1 MFVKLGDLINRIWP
15 GLLLAWVGVVIA
27 VTMAAPKLWDVVQTE
42 EFAFLPSTSP
52 SLVGEKLYSQ
62 AFPKTLVPSRVVIV
76 VRRAD
81 TGLTDHDLEWIDDGV
96 DENDPDREFELRER
110 LLKIAEHDG
119 GLAAGPNDE
128 APAADNANEGGDPLP
143 AEKAVEVAKAARQA
157 NEGAVPRSLI
167 SAVRTYR
174 DRTLG
179 KLIQS
184 EDGKATLVLVDLT
197 TDFLNT
203 HNQKVVGQIQELLL
217 DTSEKSAEFRKHIPP
232 GLELSL
238 SGDATV
244 GRDMQFAA
252 RDSAKATENLTIFLV
267 VLLLAAIYRAPL
279 LALIPLLTVAVS
291 VRLTMSLLT
300 LMAQSHWIIL
310 FPGVET
316 YVTVLVYGAG
326 VDYCLFLIDRYK
338 EELDDGMSFDEA
350 SANCVAKVGAA
361 IAASAG
367 TVICGIGMMMFA
379 EFGKFRQA
387 GFAIS
392 FGLLVVLVA
401 SLTFTPALLKLTGR
415 WAFWPQMRTE
425 RVSSGGG
432 WLPTATLSSKLGQVR
447 WLQNTWDAVGRLLL
461 RRPMTVWLLSIF
473 LMLPFASVGLIFFSH
488 LSYGL
493 LSDLPSSSV
502 SVQGTKAVRLHFPA
516 GATGPVTILLHSL
529 PHEIGKPLVAR
540 DQVDFSQRNADGT
553 VGGLD
558 LILDL
563 TAALGA
569 KKTELRLADIRSVSH
584 PHGGSESIDTIKGAV
599 TRKRTIDKSI
609 EHYVSSNG
617 SFANHVT
624 RMELTAELD
633 PFARDSISHLT
644 ILQDE
649 IRSLLPAAM
658 RSQTE
663 ILVTGSTASI
673 RDLKSVTDRDQIRI
687 DVLAVIV
694 VFLILVVLLRR
705 PAICVYL
712 MVTVLFSYLVALGAT
727 YTFYWAISPGEF
739 AGLDWK
745 VPMFLFTILIA
756 VGEDYNIFLMTRIEE
771 EQQKFGPVQGVI
783 HALSKTGRIISS
795 CGIIMAGTFASLTAG
810 SLQGMCQLGF
820 ALAFGVLLDTFVV
833 RPILVPAYLVLL
845 NSGRFGRLG
854 PLLGQ
859 LPPPKAEPEVASS
872 RGPTNSSAT

>member
-1 MFVKLGDLINRIWP
+1 MFVKLGDLINRVWP
-15 GLLLAWVGVVIA
+15 GLLLAWVGILIA
-27 VTMAAPKLWDVVQTE
+27 LAMIAPKLEQVVQTE
-42 EFAFLPSTSP
+42 EFAFLPPTSP
-52 SLVGEKLYSQ
+52 SLVGEKLFRE
-62 AFPKTLVPSRVVIV
+62 AFPSSLVPSRIVIV

-81 TGLTDHDLEWIDDGV
+81 TGLTEQDKEWIDDGV
-96 DENDPDREFELRER
+96 NENDPEREFELRER
-110 LLKIAEHDG
+110 LLKIAENDG
-119 GLAAGPNDE
+119 GLAAGPDE
-128 APAADNANEGGDPLP
+128 HDEPAADNA
-143 AEKAVEVAKAARQA
+143 KVAAGK
-157 NEGAVPRSLI
+157 RSLI

-174 DRTLG
+174 DKTLE
-179 KLIQS
+179 KLILS
-184 EDGKATLVLVDLT
+184 KDGKATLVLVDLT
-197 TDFLNT
+197 TDFLNSD
-203 HNQKVVGQIQELLL
+203 NQETVGKIQELLL

-244 GRDMQFAA
+244 GRDMQNAA
-252 RDSAKATENLTIFLV
+252 RDSAHATENLTIFLV
-267 VLLLAAIYRAPL
+267 VFLLIAIYRAPM
-279 LALIPLLTVAVS
+279 LALIPLLTVGVS

-300 LMAQSHWIIL
+300 LMAQYHWTIL
-310 FPGVET
+310 FPGVQI

-338 EELDDGMSFDEA
+338 EELDGGMSFDEA

-425 RVSSGGG
+425 RVSSAGG

-461 RRPMTVWLLSIF
+461 KRPMLVWLTSMA
-473 LMLPFASVGLIFFSH
+473 LMLPFAIVGLKFFSH

-502 SVQGTKAVRLHFPA
+502 SVQGTKVVRQHFPA
-516 GATGPVTILLHSL
+516 GATGPVTILLHN
-529 PHEIGKPLVAR
+529 
-540 DQVDFSQRNADGT
+540 DQVDFSERNADGT
-553 VGGLD
+553 AGGLD

-563 TAALGA
+563 TTALGE
-569 KKTELRLADIRSVSH
+569 KKKELRLADIRSVSH
-584 PHGGSESIDTIKGAV
+584 PLGGDESIDTIKGV
-599 TRKRTIDKSI
+599 VRKRTIDRSLK
-609 EHYVSSNG
+609 HYVSSSGNL
-617 SFANHVT
+617 AKRVT

-633 PFARDSISHLT
+633 PFALDSISHLT
-644 ILQDE
+644 TLQDE
-649 IRSLLPAAM
+649 IRSLLPDAM
-658 RSQTE
+658 REQTE

-687 DVLAVIV
+687 DVLATVV
-694 VFLILVVLLRR
+694 VFLILVVLLRH

-727 YTFYWAISPGEF
+727 YTFYWAISTGEF

-795 CGIIMAGTFASLTAG
+795 CGIIMAGTFASLMAG

-820 ALAFGVLLDTFVV
+820 ALTFGVLLDTFVV

-859 LPPPKAEPEVASS
+859 LPPPKAESELASNRAPASS
-872 RGPTNSSAT
+872 SVT

>member
-15 GLLLAWVGVVIA
+15 GMLLAWIGVLVATAMI
-27 VTMAAPKLWDVVQTE
+27 APKLWDVVQTE
-42 EFAFLPSTSP
+42 EFAFLPTTSP
-52 SLVGEKLYSQ
+52 SLVGEKLFTD
-62 AFPKTLVPSRVVIV
+62 AFPKSLVPSRVVIV
-76 VRRAD
+76 ARRTD
-81 TGLTDHDLEWIDDGV
+81 GLTERDLEWIDDGV
-96 DENDPDREFELRER
+96 NENDSERTFELRER
-110 LLKIAEHDG
+110 LLKIAEDNG
-119 GLAAGPNDE
+119 GLAAGSQDDE
-128 APAADNANEGGDPLP
+128 PVEGGVQA
-143 AEKAVEVAKAARQA
+143 AESQ
-157 NEGAVPRSLI
+157 RSPI
-167 SAVRTYR
+167 SAVHTFR
-174 DRTLG
+174 DKTLE
-179 KLIQS
+179 KLLKS

-197 TDFLNT
+197 TDFLDA
-203 HNQKVVGQIQELLL
+203 HNQKIVGQIQELVL

-244 GRDMQFAA
+244 GRDMQLAA
-252 RDSAKATENLTIFLV
+252 RDSAKATEKLTVVLV
-267 VLLLAAIYRAPL
+267 VFLLIAIYRAPM
-279 LALIPLLTVAVS
+279 LALIPLITVGVS

-300 LMAQSHWIIL
+300 LMAQYHWTIL

-338 EELDDGMSFDEA
+338 EELDEGMSFDEA

-392 FGLLVVLVA
+392 FGLIVVLIA

-425 RVSSGGG
+425 RVSSAGG
-432 WLPTATLSSKLGQVR
+432 WLPTATLSSQLGQVR
-447 WLQNTWDAVGRLLL
+447 WLQNTWDAVGKLLL
-461 RRPMTVWLLSIF
+461 QRPLTVWLTSIA
-473 LMLPFASVGLIFFSH
+473 LMLPFATVGLMFFSH

-493 LSDLPSSSV
+493 LSDLPSSAI
-502 SVQGTKAVRLHFPA
+502 SVQGTKIVRQHFPA
-516 GATGPVTILLHSL
+516 GATGPVTILLHN
-529 PHEIGKPLVAR
+529 
-540 DQVDFSQRNADGT
+540 DQLDFSHRNNDGT
-553 VGGLD
+553 GGLD
-558 LILDL
+558 LIFKL
-563 TAALGA
+563 TEDIAER
-569 KKTELRLADIRSVSH
+569 KRELRLADIRSVSH
-584 PHGGSESIDTIKGAV
+584 PFGGNESIDAIKGV
-599 TRKRTIDKSI
+599 RRKVTIDKSI
-609 EHYVSSNG
+609 DHYVSSTG
-617 SFANHVT
+617 SLANRVT
-624 RMELTAELD
+624 RLELTAELD

-644 ILQDE
+644 TIQDE
-649 IRSLLPAAM
+649 IRSLLPDTM
-658 RSQTE
+658 RAQTE

-687 DVLAVIV
+687 DTLAVIV
-694 VFLILVVLLRR
+694 VFLILIVLLRR
-705 PAICVYL
+705 TAICVYL

-859 LPPPKAEPEVASS
+859 LPSADAKPKVALNPPQ
-872 RGPTNSSAT
+872 TNSSVT

>member
-1 MFVKLGDLINRIWP
+1 MFVKLGDLINRVWP
-15 GLLLAWVGVVIA
+15 GLLLAWVGILIA
-27 VTMAAPKLWDVVQTE
+27 LAMIAPKLEQVVQTE
-42 EFAFLPSTSP
+42 EFAFLPPTSP
-52 SLVGEKLYSQ
+52 SLVGEKLFRE
-62 AFPKTLVPSRVVIV
+62 AFPSSLVPSRIVIV

-81 TGLTDHDLEWIDDGV
+81 TGLTEQDLEWIDDGV
-96 DENDPDREFELRER
+96 NENDPEREFELRER
-110 LLKIAEHDG
+110 LLKIAENDG
-119 GLAAGPNDE
+119 GLAAGPDE
-128 APAADNANEGGDPLP
+128 PAADKANA
-143 AEKAVEVAKAARQA
+143 AAVR
-157 NEGAVPRSLI
+157 RSLI

-174 DRTLG
+174 DKTLE
-179 KLIQS
+179 KLILS
-184 EDGKATLVLVDLT
+184 KDGKATLVLVDLT
-197 TDFLNT
+197 TDFLNSD
-203 HNQKVVGQIQELLL
+203 NQETVGKIQELLL

-252 RDSAKATENLTIFLV
+252 RDSAQATENLTIFLV
-267 VLLLAAIYRAPL
+267 VFLLIAIYRAPM
-279 LALIPLLTVAVS
+279 LALIPLLTVGVS
-291 VRLTMSLLT
+291 VQLTMSLLT
-300 LMAQSHWIIL
+300 LMAQYHWTIL
-310 FPGVET
+310 FPGVQI

-338 EELDDGMSFDEA
+338 EELDGGLSFDEA

-415 WAFWPQMRTE
+415 WAFYPRMRTE

-432 WLPTATLSSKLGQVR
+432 WLPTTTLSSKLSQVR

-461 RRPMTVWLLSIF
+461 KRPMLVWLTSMA
-473 LMLPFASVGLIFFSH
+473 LMLPFAIVGLMFFSH

-502 SVQGTKAVRLHFPA
+502 SVQGTKVVRQHFPA
-516 GATGPVTILLHSL
+516 GATGPVTVLLHN
-529 PHEIGKPLVAR
+529 
-540 DQVDFSQRNADGT
+540 DQVDFSERNADPP
-553 VGGLD
+553 GGLD
-558 LILDL
+558 LILNL
-563 TAALGA
+563 TTNLGE

-584 PHGGSESIDTIKGAV
+584 PFGGDESIDEIKGV
-599 TRKRTIDKSI
+599 RRKVTIDKSI
-609 EHYVSSNG
+609 DHYVG
-617 SFANHVT
+617 SVKIPGKNPDEQQNHNVT
-624 RMELTAELD
+624 RLELTAELD
-633 PFARDSISHLT
+633 PFARDSITHLT
-644 ILQDE
+644 TLQDE
-649 IRSLLPAAM
+649 IRSLLPDAI

-687 DVLAVIV
+687 DVLATVV
-694 VFLILVVLLRR
+694 VFLILVVLLRH

-727 YTFYWAISPGEF
+727 YTFYWAISTGAF

-795 CGIIMAGTFASLTAG
+795 CGIIMAGTFASLMAG

-820 ALAFGVLLDTFVV
+820 ALTFGVLLDTFVV

-859 LPPPKAEPEVASS
+859 LPQPKAESELASS
-872 RGPTNSSAT
+872 PAPTSL

>member
-27 VTMAAPKLWDVVQTE
+27 LTMAAPKLWDVVQTE
-42 EFAFLPSTSP
+42 EFAFLPATSP
-52 SLVGEKLYSQ
+52 SLVGEKLFSQ
-62 AFPKTLVPSRVVIV
+62 AFPKTLVHSRVVIV
-76 VRRAD
+76 ARRAD
-81 TGLTDHDLEWIDDGV
+81 GGLTDQDWEWIDDGV

-110 LLKIAEHDG
+110 LLKIAEDGG
-119 GLAAGPNDE
+119 GLAAGPHDDE
-128 APAADNANEGGDPLP
+128 EPVAGNAKVAPGH
-143 AEKAVEVAKAARQA
+143 
-157 NEGAVPRSLI
+157 RSSI
-167 SAVRTYR
+167 SAVRTFR
-174 DRTLG
+174 DKTLG
-179 KLIQS
+179 KLLTS

-197 TDFLNT
+197 TDFLNA
-203 HNQKVVGQIQELLL
+203 HNHKVVGQIQDLVL

-244 GRDMQFAA
+244 GRDMQQAA
-252 RDSAKATENLTIFLV
+252 RDSAKATENLTVFLV
-267 VLLLAAIYRAPL
+267 VVLLIAIYRAPM
-279 LALIPLLTVAVS
+279 LALIPLITVGIS

-300 LMAQSHWIIL
+300 LMAQHHWTIL

-338 EELDDGMSFDEA
+338 EELDGGMSFDEA

-392 FGLLVVLVA
+392 FGLIVVLVA

-425 RVSSGGG
+425 RVSSAGG
-432 WLPTATLSSKLGQVR
+432 WLPTATLSSKLSQVR

-461 RRPMTVWLLSIF
+461 KCPMTVWLTSIA
-473 LMLPFASVGLIFFSH
+473 LMLPFATVGLMFFSH

-493 LSDLPSSSV
+493 LSDLPTSSV
-502 SVQGTKAVRLHFPA
+502 SVQGTNVVRQHFPA
-516 GATGPVTILLHSL
+516 GATGPVTVLLHND
-529 PHEIGKPLVAR
+529 H
-540 DQVDFSQRNADGT
+540 VDFTERNDADGPT
-553 VGGLD
+553 GGLD

-563 TAALGA
+563 TTALGE
-569 KKTELRLADIRSVSH
+569 KKAELRLDDIRSVSH
-584 PHGGSESIDTIKGAV
+584 PFGGDESIDEIKGAR
-599 TRKRTIDKSI
+599 RKVTIDKAI
-609 EHYVSSNG
+609 DHYVG
-617 SFANHVT
+617 SVKVPGDPEEQQRLNVT

-644 ILQDE
+644 KLQHE
-649 IRSLLPAAM
+649 IRSLLPEAM
-658 RSQTE
+658 RTQTE

-687 DVLAVIV
+687 DVLATVV
-694 VFLILVVLLRR
+694 VFLILVILLRH

-727 YTFYWAISPGEF
+727 YTFYWAISTGEF

-795 CGIIMAGTFASLTAG
+795 CGIIMAGTFCSLTAG

-854 PLLGQ
+854 PLLGAMPQ
-859 LPPPKAEPEVASS
+859 PKTDPELAS
-872 RGPTNSSAT
+872 TSAPASPLVN

>member
-15 GLLLAWVGVVIA
+15 GLLLAWIGVLVATAMI
-27 VTMAAPKLWDVVQTE
+27 APKLWDVVQTE
-42 EFAFLPSTSP
+42 EFAFLPATSP
-52 SLVGEKLYSQ
+52 SLVGEKLFTE
-62 AFPKTLVPSRVVIV
+62 AFPKSLVPSRVVIV
-76 VRRAD
+76 ARRAE
-81 TGLTDHDLEWIDDGV
+81 GLNERDLEWIDDGV
-96 DENDPDREFELRER
+96 NENDPERTFELRER
-110 LLKIAEHDG
+110 LLKIAEDSG
-119 GLAAGPNDE
+119 GLAAGPEEQDE
-128 APAADNANEGGDPLP
+128 P
-143 AEKAVEVAKAARQA
+143 AEGKAQE
-157 NEGAVPRSLI
+157 AVGQRSSI
-167 SAVRTYR
+167 SAVRTFR
-174 DRTLG
+174 DKTLE
-179 KLIQS
+179 KLIKS
-184 EDGKATLVLVDLT
+184 TDGKATLVLVDLT
-197 TDFLNT
+197 TDFLDA
-203 HNQKVVGQIQELLL
+203 HNQKLVGQIQELLL

-244 GRDMQFAA
+244 GRDMQLAA
-252 RDSAKATENLTIFLV
+252 RDSAQATENLTIVLV
-267 VLLLAAIYRAPL
+267 VFLLIAIYRAPM
-279 LALIPLLTVAVS
+279 LALIPLITVGIS

-300 LMAQSHWIIL
+300 LMAQYHWTIL

-338 EELDDGMSFDEA
+338 EELDGGMSFDEA
-350 SANCVAKVGAA
+350 SANSVAKVGAA

-392 FGLLVVLVA
+392 FGLIVVLVA

-461 RRPMTVWLLSIF
+461 RCPMTVWLTSIA
-473 LMLPFASVGLIFFSH
+473 LMLPFATVGLMFFSH

-493 LSDLPSSSV
+493 LSDLPASSV
-502 SVQGTKAVRLHFPA
+502 SVQGTKVVRQHFPA
-516 GATGPVTILLHSL
+516 GATGPISILLHNDL
-529 PHEIGKPLVAR
+529 
-540 DQVDFSQRNADGT
+540 VDFSERAADGT
-553 VGGLD
+553 NGGLD

-563 TAALGA
+563 TAALG
-569 KKTELRLADIRSVSH
+569 KKKAELRLADIRSVSH
-584 PHGGSESIDTIKGAV
+584 PFGGDESIDSIKGV
-599 TRKRTIDKSI
+599 RRKVTIDKAI
-609 EHYVSSNG
+609 AHYVG
-617 SFANHVT
+617 SVKVGGEKRDATNPRDNLQRHNVT
-624 RMELTAELD
+624 RLELTAELD
-633 PFARDSISHLT
+633 PFARDSITHLT
-644 ILQDE
+644 ELQDE
-649 IRSLLPAAM
+649 IRSLLPDTI

-687 DVLAVIV
+687 DMLAVIV

-712 MVTVLFSYLVALGAT
+712 MITVLFSYLVALGAT
-727 YTFYWAISPGEF
+727 YSFYWAISTGEF

-771 EQQKFGPVQGVI
+771 EQEKFGPVQGVI

-859 LPPPKAEPEVASS
+859 LPQPKVESELASS
-872 RGPTNSSAT
+872 PRPGRL

>member
-1 MFVKLGDLINRIWP
+1 MFVKLGELINRFWSGI
-15 GLLLAWVGVVIA
+15 LLAWVGVVIILA
-27 VTMAAPKLWDVVQTE
+27 MIAPKLWDVVQTE
-42 EFAFLPSTSP
+42 EFAFLPATSP
-52 SLVGEKLYSQ
+52 SLVGEKVFRE
-62 AFPKTLVPSRVVIV
+62 AFPKTLVPSRVVVV
-76 VRRAD
+76 VRRMD
-81 TGLTDHDLEWIDDGV
+81 GGLTEQDQEWIDDGI
-96 DENDPDREFELRER
+96 DDNDPDREFELRER
-110 LLKIAEHDG
+110 LLQIAEDDG
-119 GLAAGPNDE
+119 GLAAGRHDQEPPE
-128 APAADNANEGGDPLP
+128 AENAKPA
-143 AEKAVEVAKAARQA
+143 
-157 NEGAVPRSLI
+157 AVPRSII
-167 SAVRTYR
+167 SDVRTYR
-174 DRTLG
+174 DKTLG
-179 KLIQS
+179 KLIKS
-184 EDGKATLVLVDLT
+184 DDGKATLVLVDLT
-197 TDFLNT
+197 TDFLNARN
-203 HNQKVVGQIQELLL
+203 HKVVGQIQELLF

-244 GRDMQFAA
+244 GRDMSLAA
-252 RDSAKATENLTIFLV
+252 RDSAKATENLTIGLV
-267 VLLLAAIYRAPL
+267 VFLLIAIYRAPM
-279 LALIPLLTVAVS
+279 LALIPLVTVGVS
-291 VRLTMSLLT
+291 VQLTMALLK
-300 LMAQSHWIIL
+300 LMAQYQWTIL

-338 EELDDGMSFDEA
+338 EELDAGMSFDEA

-392 FGLLVVLVA
+392 FGLIVVLVA
-401 SLTFTPALLKLTGR
+401 SLTFTPALLRLTGR

-425 RVSSGGG
+425 RVSTGVG
-432 WLPTATLSSKLGQVR
+432 WLPTATLSSQLSQVR

-461 RRPMTVWLLSIF
+461 KCPMTVWLTSIA
-473 LMLPFASVGLIFFSH
+473 LMLPFAVVGLMFFSH

-493 LSDLPSSSV
+493 LSDLPPSSISV
-502 SVQGTKAVRLHFPA
+502 RGTNVVRQHFPA
-516 GATGPVTILLHSL
+516 GATGPVTILLHND
-529 PHEIGKPLVAR
+529 H
-540 DQVDFSQRNADGT
+540 VDFSERTADDA

-558 LILDL
+558 LILNLTTDL
-563 TAALGA
+563 GE

-584 PHGGSESIDTIKGAV
+584 PFGGDESIDDIKGV
-599 TRKRTIDKSI
+599 RRKVTIDKSI
-609 EHYVSSNG
+609 DHYVG
-617 SFANHVT
+617 SVKIPGEKPDEQQNHNVT
-624 RMELTAELD
+624 RLELTAELD
-633 PFARDSISHLT
+633 PFARDSITHLT
-644 ILQDE
+644 ELQNE
-649 IRSLLPAAM
+649 IRSLLPDAI

-687 DVLAVIV
+687 DLLATII
-694 VFLILVVLLRR
+694 VFLILVVLLRH

-727 YTFYWAISPGEF
+727 YSFYWAISTGEF

-783 HALSKTGRIISS
+783 QALSKTGRIISS
-795 CGIIMAGTFASLTAG
+795 CGIIMAGTFCSLMAG

-859 LPPPKAEPEVASS
+859 SPEPKT
-872 RGPTNSSAT
+872 GPDLDLGSSSAPASPSVT

>member
-15 GLLLAWVGVVIA
+15 GLLLAWVGILIA
-27 VTMAAPKLWDVVQTE
+27 LAMIAPKLERVVQTE

-52 SLVGEKLYSQ
+52 SLVGEKLFGQ

-81 TGLTDHDLEWIDDGV
+81 SGLTDQDLEWIDDGV
-96 DENDPDREFELRER
+96 DDNDPEREFELRER
-110 LLKIAEHDG
+110 LLKIAEDGG
-119 GLAAGPNDE
+119 GLAAGPHE
-128 APAADNANEGGDPLP
+128 QGEPAANVKP
-143 AEKAVEVAKAARQA
+143 AAAQ
-157 NEGAVPRSLI
+157 RSLI

-174 DRTLG
+174 DKTLG
-179 KLIQS
+179 KFIRS

-197 TDFLNT
+197 TDFLNSD
-203 HNQKVVGQIQELLL
+203 NQKTVGQIQELLL

-244 GRDMQFAA
+244 GRDMQQAA

-267 VLLLAAIYRAPL
+267 VLLLIAIYRAPL
-279 LALIPLLTVAVS
+279 LALIPLITVFVS
-291 VRLTMSLLT
+291 VKLSMSLLT
-300 LMAQSHWIIL
+300 LMAQQHWTIL
-310 FPGVET
+310 FPGVQI

-338 EELDDGMSFDEA
+338 EELDGGMSFDEA

-392 FGLLVVLVA
+392 FGLIVVLVA
-401 SLTFTPALLKLTGR
+401 SLTFTPALLRLTGR

-425 RVSSGGG
+425 RVSSAGG
-432 WLPTATLSSKLGQVR
+432 WLPTATLSSRLGQVR

-461 RRPMTVWLLSIF
+461 KCPMTVWLTSII
-473 LMLPFASVGLIFFSH
+473 LMLPFATVGLVFFSH

-502 SVQGTKAVRLHFPA
+502 SVQGTKVVRQHFPA
-516 GATGPVTILLHSL
+516 GATGPITILLHN
-529 PHEIGKPLVAR
+529 
-540 DQVDFSQRNADGT
+540 DQVDFSGRTVDGT
-553 VGGLD
+553 TGGLD

-563 TAALGA
+563 TVALGE

-584 PHGGSESIDTIKGAV
+584 PHGGDESIDMIKGVLRKV
-599 TRKRTIDKSI
+599 TIGKSI

-617 SFANHVT
+617 SLANRVT

-644 ILQDE
+644 KLQNE
-649 IRSLLPAAM
+649 IRSLLPDAM
-658 RSQTE
+658 RAQTE
-663 ILVTGSTASI
+663 ILATGSTASI

-845 NSGRFGRLG
+845 HSGRFGRLG

-859 LPPPKAEPEVASS
+859 LPQPKAEPELAPNPAPASS
-872 RGPTNSSAT
+872 

>member
-15 GLLLAWVGVVIA
+15 GLLLAWVGIVIA
-27 VTMAAPKLWDVVQTE
+27 LSMTAPKLWDVVQTE
-42 EFAFLPSTSP
+42 EFAFLPATSP
-52 SLVGEKLYSQ
+52 SLVGEKLFRE
-62 AFPKTLVPSRVVIV
+62 AFPQSLVPSRVVIV

-81 TGLTDHDLEWIDDGV
+81 GGLTERDLEWIDDDVNEDSV
-96 DENDPDREFELRER
+96 DVNHPDRKFELRER
-110 LLKIAEHDG
+110 LLKIAEDDG
-119 GLAAGPNDE
+119 GLAAGTNDE
-128 APAADNANEGGDPLP
+128 APVADNANEGDAHLP
-143 AEKAVEVAKAARQA
+143 AEKAAQVAMAARKA
-157 NEGAVPRSLI
+157 NGGAVPRSLI
-167 SAVRTYR
+167 SAVHTHR
-174 DRTLG
+174 DKTLG
-179 KLIQS
+179 KLLKS
-184 EDGKATLVLVDLT
+184 KDGKATLVLVDLT
-197 TDFLNT
+197 TDFLNSENHT
-203 HNQKVVGQIQELLL
+203 TVGKIQDLVL

-252 RDSAKATENLTIFLV
+252 RNSAKATENLTVFLV
-267 VLLLAAIYRAPL
+267 VILLIAIYRAPM
-279 LALIPLLTVAVS
+279 LALIPLITVGIS

-300 LMAQSHWIIL
+300 LMAQAHWTIL

-338 EELDDGMSFDEA
+338 EELDAGASFDEA

-392 FGLLVVLVA
+392 FGLIVVLMA

-425 RVSSGGG
+425 RVSSAGG
-432 WLPTATLSSKLGQVR
+432 WLPTATLSSQLGQVR

-461 RRPMTVWLLSIF
+461 KCPMTVWLTSIV
-473 LMLPFASVGLIFFSH
+473 LMLPFATVGLLFFSH

-493 LSDLPSSSV
+493 LSDLPMSSV
-502 SVQGTKAVRLHFPA
+502 SVQGTKVVRQHFPA
-516 GATGPVTILLHSL
+516 GATGPITILLHN
-529 PHEIGKPLVAR
+529 
-540 DQVDFSQRNADGT
+540 DQLDFTSQSDDDGG
-553 VGGLD
+553 GGLKV
-558 LILDL
+558 IYDL
-563 TAALGA
+563 TKALGA
-569 KKTELRLADIRSVSH
+569 RKSELKLADIRSVSH
-584 PHGGSESIDTIKGAV
+584 PRGGGKSFDEEEEPAVVRKV
-599 TRKRTIDKSI
+599 TRNKSI
-609 EHYVSSNG
+609 QYYVSRSG
-617 SFANHVT
+617 EIANHAT
-624 RMELTAELD
+624 RLELTAELD
-633 PFARDSISHLT
+633 PFARESISHLSQ
-644 ILQDE
+644 LQSQ
-649 IRSLLPAAM
+649 IQSLLPPNLQEGT
-658 RSQTE
+658 R

-687 DVLAVIV
+687 DVLATVV
-694 VFLILVVLLRR
+694 VFLILVVLLRH

-727 YTFYWAISPGEF
+727 YSFYWAISPGEF

-771 EQQKFGPVQGVI
+771 EQQKYGPVQGVI
-783 HALSKTGRIISS
+783 QALSKTGRIISS

-820 ALAFGVLLDTFVV
+820 ALTFGVLLDTFVV

-854 PLLGQ
+854 PLLGA
-859 LPPPKAEPEVASS
+859 LPPPKAEPELASS
-872 RGPTNSSAT
+872 PAPGNSPGN